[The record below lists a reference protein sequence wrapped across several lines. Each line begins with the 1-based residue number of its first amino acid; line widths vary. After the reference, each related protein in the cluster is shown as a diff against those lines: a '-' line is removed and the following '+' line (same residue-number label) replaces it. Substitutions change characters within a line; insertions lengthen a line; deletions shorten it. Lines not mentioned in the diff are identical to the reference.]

1 MTGLSAERFTAEQA
15 AIRDMT
21 RDVVQREVIPY
32 AAQWDRDE
40 TVPLET
46 VLRLGALGL
55 FGVCAPVEWGGA
67 GADFL
72 AYMLMTEELAYG
84 DAGICNMVNA
94 ANSFGAKVRDSG
106 TPEQKKRFLQPVAS
120 GEALG
125 CLLMTEP
132 HAGSDAAAMRTRAV
146 KHGDR
151 WVLNGTKCFIT
162 SGQSAGYAVIFAVTD
177 PEAGKRGLSAFLTRT
192 DRPGYRVARQETKL
206 GHRSNDTCQIA
217 IEDLEVP
224 AGDLLG
230 QPGDGLRIALA
241 AMDSTR
247 VAAAAQAIGVA
258 RAAHDAAL
266 AYARERQAFGK
277 PILEHQAV
285 AFRLAEMATE
295 IEVARQ
301 MCHHV
306 ARLKSAGVRC
316 VKEASM
322 AKLYA
327 SQMSERVCSAAIQV
341 HGGYGYV
348 NDFPVEKYYRDARVF
363 QIYDGTNEVQKILIS
378 RELAAGR

>member
-1 MTGLSAERFTAEQA
+1 MLSGMSGFTPEQIA
-15 AIRDMT
+15 LRDMT
-21 RDVVQREVIPY
+21 RAFVQREVIPF
-32 AAQWDRDE
+32 APAWDRE
-40 TVPLET
+40 EKVPLDT
-46 VLRLGALGL
+46 VLQLGALGL
-55 FGVCAPVEWGGA
+55 FGVCAPAEWNGA

-106 TPEQKKRFLQPVAS
+106 TSDQKERFLRPVAS
-120 GEALG
+120 GDALG

-146 KHGDR
+146 RHGDSY
-151 WVLNGTKCFIT
+151 VLNGAKCFIT
-162 SGQSAGYAVIFAVTD
+162 SGRSAEYAVIFAVTD
-177 PEAGKRGLSAFLTRT
+177 PDAGKRGLSAFLTRT
-192 DRPGYRVARQETKL
+192 DRVGYRVVRLESKL

-217 IEDLEVP
+217 LEDLEVP
-224 AGDLLG
+224 AADLLG

-266 AYARERQAFGK
+266 AYARGRHAFGK
-277 PILEHQAV
+277 PILEHQAI

-306 ARLKSAGVRC
+306 ARLKMNGVRC

-322 AKLYA
+322 AKLFA

-341 HGGYGYV
+341 HGGYGYIA
-348 NDFPVEKYYRDARVF
+348 DFPVEKFYRDARVF

>member
-1 MTGLSAERFTAEQA
+1 MTRFTAEQT

-21 RDVVQREVIPY
+21 RDVVRREVIPY

-46 VLRLGALGL
+46 VLKLGKLGL
-55 FGVCAPVEWGGA
+55 FGVCAPSDWGGA

-132 HAGSDAAAMRTRAV
+132 QAGSDAAAMRTRAV

-151 WVLNGTKCFIT
+151 YVLNGAKCFIT
-162 SGQSAGYAVIFAVTD
+162 SGQSAEYAVIFAVTD
-177 PEAGKRGLSAFLTRT
+177 PDAGKRGLSAFLTRT
-192 DRPGYRVARQETKL
+192 DRPGYRVVRQETKL

-217 IEDLEVP
+217 LEDLEVP
-224 AGDLLG
+224 AADLLG